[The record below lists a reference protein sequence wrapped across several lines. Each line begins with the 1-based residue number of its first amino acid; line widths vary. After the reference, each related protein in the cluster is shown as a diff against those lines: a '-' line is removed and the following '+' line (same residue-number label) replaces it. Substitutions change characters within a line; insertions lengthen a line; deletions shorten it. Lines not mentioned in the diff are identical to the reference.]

1 MQNLCGVRTAI
12 TTIILLK
19 PKKNMTWTDLTT
31 RAERLKLSPGIATFI
46 VRAVILSSV
55 VLVVVII
62 GKAIG
67 AV

>member
-1 MQNLCGVRTAI
+1 
-12 TTIILLK
+12 
-19 PKKNMTWTDLTT
+19 MTWTDLTT